1 MKHKA
6 LRHLTPVVLGNL
18 LLAAAVMLFISPHGI
33 ILGGSTGIGLIVTH
47 YIPIRLSVVVLIANL
62 VFFVVGYLCLGK
74 KFALTTLAS
83 TLLYPAMMAILE
95 QLPISASSITENTLL
110 AALFGGVLMGA
121 GAGLIL
127 RQGGSTG
134 GTDTLSLI
142 LNKYL
147 HINVSAAI
155 YLVDGIVLLLQMLFS
170 NPEQIL
176 YGLLVLALLSLTS
189 NRIMLLGKAQV
200 QLLIFTDQIETI
212 RQKLLSEEDAGVTLF
227 MIEKGY
233 TGKKGQC
240 VMCIVPRR
248 KLWSINEMVN
258 EVDPEAFCTVSEV
271 KEVRGLGFSYGR
283 R

>member
-1 MKHKA
+1 MKVKA
-6 LRHLTPVVLGNL
+6 LRHLAPVVLGNL

-47 YIPIRLSVVVLIANL
+47 FISVRLSVVVLIANL
-62 VFFVVGYLCLGK
+62 IFFVVGYLCLGK

-95 QLPISASSITENTLL
+95 QLPITASAITENTML
-110 AALFGGVLMGA
+110 AAVFGGVLMGA

-127 RQGGSTG
+127 RQGGSSG

-147 HINVSAAI
+147 HMNVSAAI
-155 YLVDGIVLLLQMLFS
+155 YLVDGIVLILQMLFS

-200 QLLIFTDQIETI
+200 QLLIFTEQVDLI
-212 RQKLLSEEDAGVTLF
+212 REKLLSEEDAGVTLF

-233 TGKKGQC
+233 TEKEGQC
-240 VMCIVPRR
+240 VMCVVPRR
-248 KLWSINEMVN
+248 KLWSINEMVS
-258 EVDPEAFCTVSEV
+258 EMDPEAFVTVTEV
-271 KEVRGLGFSYGR
+271 KEVRGRGFSYGR
-283 R
+283 H